1 MYKIRLISENIN
13 AMKNLIDS
21 INITLEV
28 LQNYNDFLSANKR
41 NNESEKIFKQEYFNL
56 KEHSAK
62 NKHRIR

>member
-1 MYKIRLISENIN
+1 LYKIRLISENIKI
-13 AMKNLIDS
+13 MQKLVDS

-41 NNESEKIFKQEYFNL
+41 NNESDKIFEQEYFNS
-56 KEHSAK
+56 KEHSVK

>member
-1 MYKIRLISENIN
+1 LYKIRLISENID

-41 NNESEKIFKQEYFNL
+41 NNDGEKIREQEYFNL
-56 KEHSAK
+56 KE
-62 NKHRIR
+62 

>member
-1 MYKIRLISENIN
+1 
-13 AMKNLIDS
+13 MKNLIDS

>member
-1 MYKIRLISENIN
+1 MYKIILIPENIK

-28 LQNYNDFLSANKR
+28 LQNYNDFFSANKR
-41 NNESEKIFKQEYFNL
+41 NNESEKIFKQEYFNS

>member
-41 NNESEKIFKQEYFNL
+41 NNEQEYFNS

>member
-1 MYKIRLISENIN
+1 MYKIRLISENIK

-28 LQNYNDFLSANKR
+28 LHNDNDFLSANKR
-41 NNESEKIFKQEYFNL
+41 NNESDKIFEQEYFNS
-56 KEHSAK
+56 KEHSVK